1 MMTDPIFFTNFGP
14 FSLKEIAKISES
26 VLRFPAASSRDQDFL
41 INDVAPM
48 DLAEEHVITFLANK
62 KYLPLLAKTNA
73 SACFIE
79 EKYVDKAPANMILLI
94 SGNPYKSYALTAS
107 AFYPTEK
114 RKMFIGKNIS
124 IHSSSTIG
132 VNHHIE
138 PNVCIGANVVIGNN
152 CYIGA
157 GSVIADGVII
167 GDNCHISSCVTISHT
182 IIGDDVLIHPGA
194 RIGQD
199 GFGFASDRYGHY
211 KIPQL
216 GRVLIGNKVEIG
228 ANTCI
233 DRGSGNDTI
242 IEDGCMIDN
251 LVQIGHNVKLGKNS
265 VIVAQVGI
273 SGSTKLGDFVVVGG
287 QVGISGHL
295 NIGTGAKIAAR
306 SGVIKDVEAMEEQG
320 GYPAIP
326 IMQWHRQ
333 TILLKK
339 LAKKGNKTND

>member
-1 MMTDPIFFTNFGP
+1 MADPIFFTNFGP

-26 VLRFPAASSRDQDFL
+26 ILRFPAGSSRDQDFL

-48 DLAEEHVITFLANK
+48 DSALEHVVTFLANK
-62 KYLPLLAKTNA
+62 KYLDQLAKSA
-73 SACFIE
+73 AGACFIE
-79 EKYVDKAPANMILLI
+79 EKYIDKAPSGMVLLI
-94 SGNPYKSYALTAS
+94 SDNPYKAYSLVAN

-114 RKMFIGKNIS
+114 KKMFVGKNIS
-124 IHSSSTIG
+124 VHSSATVG
-132 VNHHIE
+132 ADHHIE
-138 PNVCIGANVVIGNN
+138 PNVCIGANVVIGSN

-157 GSVIADGVII
+157 GAVIADGVII
-167 GDNCHISSCVTISHT
+167 GDNAHISACVTISHA
-182 IIGDDVLIHPGA
+182 IIGDNVLIHPGV

-211 KIPQL
+211 KVPQL

-265 VIVAQVGI
+265 VVVAQVGI

-287 QVGISGHL
+287 QVGIAGHL
-295 NIGTGAKIAAR
+295 NIGAGAKIAAQ
-306 SGVIKDVEAMEEQG
+306 SGVIKDIEVMEEQG

-326 IMQWHRQ
+326 IKQWHRQ
-333 TILLKK
+333 TIALKK
-339 LAKKGNKTND
+339 LVKKGQ